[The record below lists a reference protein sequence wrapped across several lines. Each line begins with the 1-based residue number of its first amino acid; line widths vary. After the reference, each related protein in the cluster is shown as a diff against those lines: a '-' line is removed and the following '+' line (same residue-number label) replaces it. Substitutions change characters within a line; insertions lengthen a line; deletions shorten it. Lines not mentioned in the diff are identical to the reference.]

1 MKKCFAVKDVVMI
14 LQGLAHCVM
23 LRVVVIYK
31 YYIPER
37 VIVRMFTL
45 RK

>member
-1 MKKCFAVKDVVMI
+1 MKVIK
-14 LQGLAHCVM
+14 LAIVSFDNIYM
-23 LRVVVIYK
+23 KRPLVYK

>member
-1 MKKCFAVKDVVMI
+1 MTLLVHAESVNT
-14 LQGLAHCVM
+14 
-23 LRVVVIYK
+23 RVVIIYK

>member
-1 MKKCFAVKDVVMI
+1 MTLLVPAEIVNS
-14 LQGLAHCVM
+14 
-23 LRVVVIYK
+23 RVVIVYIYI